1 MTRRRKK
8 TKSGLVI
15 TFLFLLLVLTSMT
28 LYYWLGR
35 PTFISPLPKSS
46 LSDSSSSESIETLLG
61 KSNIAFSEIKSSTDS
76 SVLVTLVNGGVV
88 LFSSKKSFKEQVSS
102 LQPILSRL
110 TIEGKRFKNLDL
122 RFDKPSVTYE

>member
-1 MTRRRKK
+1 MIRKRRK
-8 TKSGLVI
+8 TKSGLI
-15 TFLFLLLVLTSMT
+15 IIFLSLLLVSASMT

-35 PTFISPLPKSS
+35 PTFISPLPKGG
-46 LSDSSSSESIETLLG
+46 LTNSSSSESIETLLG
-61 KSNIAFSEIKSSTDS
+61 KSDISFSEVKSSTDS
-76 SVLVTLVNGGVV
+76 SVLVKLTNGGTV

>member
-1 MTRRRKK
+1 MNRKRRK
-8 TKSGLVI
+8 TKSGLI
-15 TFLFLLLVLTSMT
+15 IIFLSLLLVSVSSI
-28 LYYWLGR
+28 LYYRLGR
-35 PTFISPLPKSS
+35 PTFISPLSKGD
-46 LSDSSSSESIETLLG
+46 LSDSSLAESIETLLG
-61 KSNIAFSEIKSSTDS
+61 KSNIAFSEVKNSTDS
-76 SVLVTLVNGGVV
+76 SVLVTLANGGTV

>member
-8 TKSGLVI
+8 TKSGLI
-15 TFLFLLLVLTSMT
+15 IIFLFLLLVLTSII

-35 PTFISPLPKSS
+35 PTFISPLPKGG
-46 LSDSSSSESIETLLG
+46 LSDSSSAEDIQTLLG
-61 KSNIAFSEIKSSTDS
+61 KNNIAFSEVKSSTDS
-76 SVLVTLVNGGVV
+76 SVLVTLANGGTV

>member
-1 MTRRRKK
+1 MIRKRRK
-8 TKSGLVI
+8 TKGGLI
-15 TFLFLLLVLTSMT
+15 IIFLSLLLVSASIT

-35 PTFISPLPKSS
+35 PTFISPLPKGG
-46 LSDSSSSESIETLLG
+46 LTNSSSPESIEALLG
-61 KSNIAFSEIKSSTDS
+61 ESNISFSEVKSSTGS
-76 SVLVTLVNGGVV
+76 SILVTLVNGGTV

>member
-1 MTRRRKK
+1 MIRKRRK
-8 TKSGLVI
+8 TKSGLIIIFVS
-15 TFLFLLLVLTSMT
+15 LLLVSASIT

-35 PTFISPLPKSS
+35 PTFISPLPKGE
-46 LSDSSSSESIETLLG
+46 LRDSSSAESIETLLG
-61 KSNIAFSEIKSSTDS
+61 KSNISFSEVKNSTDS
-76 SVLVTLVNGGVV
+76 SVLVKLTNGGTV

-122 RFDKPSVTYE
+122 RFDKPSVVYE